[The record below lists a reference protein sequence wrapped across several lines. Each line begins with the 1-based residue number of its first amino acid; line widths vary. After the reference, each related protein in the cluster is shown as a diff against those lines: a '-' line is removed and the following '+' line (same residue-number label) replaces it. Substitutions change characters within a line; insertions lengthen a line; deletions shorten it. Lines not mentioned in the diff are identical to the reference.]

1 VIEMN
6 SVAEQNVK
14 IAMENIKV
22 VTENSTETMSQ
33 IKKKDMKQRKE
44 KH

>member
-1 VIEMN
+1 MN

>member
-1 VIEMN
+1 MIEMN